1 MNWAFNTGDE
11 NQQTKQAQ
19 AMKKWIVDEP
29 HRKRLWQKHYRQ
41 ANTSS

>member
-11 NQQTKQAQ
+11 NQQAKQAQ
-19 AMKKWIVDEP
+19 AMKKWIADEP
-29 HRKRLWQKHYRQ
+29 HRKRLWKKHYRQ

>member
-11 NQQTKQAQ
+11 NQQAKQAQ
-19 AMKKWIVDEP
+19 AMTKWIADEP
-29 HRKRLWQKHYRQ
+29 LRKRLWQKHYRQ